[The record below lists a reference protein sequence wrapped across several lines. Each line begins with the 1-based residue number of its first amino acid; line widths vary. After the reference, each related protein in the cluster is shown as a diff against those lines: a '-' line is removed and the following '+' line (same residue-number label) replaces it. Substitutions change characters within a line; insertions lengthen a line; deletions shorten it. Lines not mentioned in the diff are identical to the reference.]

1 MRGMGHLLR
10 EGVSLL
16 PSGLAGDDGP
26 KEEAS
31 LTWTGGHTTGGGE
44 REKQFTTVCSGY
56 VPILSHYA
64 LEGER
69 ERNFTIYRTLVYHGQ
84 RESDHERPKE
94 AQLLALK
101 GAKA

>member
-1 MRGMGHLLR
+1 M
-10 EGVSLL
+10 SLL
-16 PSGLAGDDGP
+16 PSGLAGSGSQ
-26 KEEAS
+26 EEGAS
-31 LTWTGGHTTGGGE
+31 LTWTGGHTTGEGE

-56 VPILSHYA
+56 VPILSHNA